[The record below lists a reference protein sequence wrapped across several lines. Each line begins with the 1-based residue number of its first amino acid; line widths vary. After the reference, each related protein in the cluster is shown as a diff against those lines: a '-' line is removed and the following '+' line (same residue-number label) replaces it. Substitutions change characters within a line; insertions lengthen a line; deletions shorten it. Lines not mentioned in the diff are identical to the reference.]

1 MCIQNKQKPWILVH
15 RKLYGEVIK
24 TEYSSHSKAKNALH
38 WILKSI
44 KENWLDEEAYIKP
57 KY

>member
-1 MCIQNKQKPWILVH
+1 MCVQNKQRPWILVH
-15 RKLYGEVIK
+15 RKLYGEVEK
-24 TEYSSHSKAKNALH
+24 TEYPSHSKAKNALH

-44 KENWLDEEAYIKP
+44 REDWLDEEAYIKP